1 MKRLTKL
8 LTVILVIL
16 LLTACSDETTT
27 DKTTNKQTT
36 SSEEPLVVNSKDI
49 EGLDKMTCTREGNLD
64 DGEVKLTYDL
74 YYEGEDLILLH
85 AIEEVITEDS
95 SILDEYENAYKSIRE
110 NYLGLNYYDT
120 AVVRTNDSVTNDT
133 IINYGKIDINKLLEI
148 EGEED
153 NIIVDGKAKVDSWL
167 ELAEQFG
174 TECE

>member
-1 MKRLTKL
+1 
-8 LTVILVIL
+8 
-16 LLTACSDETTT
+16 
-27 DKTTNKQTT
+27 
-36 SSEEPLVVNSKDI
+36 
-49 EGLDKMTCTREGNLD
+49 MTCTREGNID

-85 AIEEVITEDS
+85 ATEEVITEDS
-95 SILDEYENAYKSIRE
+95 SVLDEYENAYKSIRE

-153 NIIVDGKAKVDSWL
+153 NIIVNGKAKVDSWL

>member
-1 MKRLTKL
+1 
-8 LTVILVIL
+8 
-16 LLTACSDETTT
+16 
-27 DKTTNKQTT
+27 
-36 SSEEPLVVNSKDI
+36 
-49 EGLDKMTCTREGNLD
+49 MTCTRKGNID

-95 SILDEYENAYKSIRE
+95 SILDEYENAYKNIRE

>member
-1 MKRLTKL
+1 M
-8 LTVILVIL
+8 
-16 LLTACSDETTT
+16 
-27 DKTTNKQTT
+27 
-36 SSEEPLVVNSKDI
+36 
-49 EGLDKMTCTREGNLD
+49 
-64 DGEVKLTYDL
+64 
-74 YYEGEDLILLH
+74 
-85 AIEEVITEDS
+85 
-95 SILDEYENAYKSIRE
+95 
-110 NYLGLNYYDT
+110 GLNYYDT